1 MTAPLAEMARVP
13 RFGARLVFQR
23 NMISHRRAWLAV
35 VSGFFE
41 PLFYLLSL
49 TVGISALVGTV
60 AGPGGQQISY
70 EDFVAP
76 AMMAAAAMNGAVFD
90 ATYNLHFKLRNA
102 KVFEAIRATPLT
114 ARDIAM
120 GEIGSSMARGGIYST
135 VFVLVMV
142 AMGLVSSP
150 WAVLAVPMAL
160 LIGFAFAS
168 MAAALT
174 TWVRHWGDL
183 EWVGVALI
191 PLFLFSATFYP
202 VESYPDAVEPF
213 VALSPLYHGVV
224 VLRGLTTGE
233 VGPGLLGHVAVL
245 VALGLAGL
253 WVASRRLERILAG

>member
-1 MTAPLAEMARVP
+1 MNPVEVARVP
-13 RFGARLVFQR
+13 RFGARLVFER
-23 NMISHRRAWLAV
+23 NMISHRRAWLAI

-49 TVGISALVGTV
+49 TVGISVLVGTV
-60 AGPGGQQISY
+60 EGPGGQSISY
-70 EDFVAP
+70 EKFVAP

-135 VFVLVMV
+135 VFVLVMLG
-142 AMGLVSSP
+142 MGLISSP
-150 WAVLAVPMAL
+150 WAVLAVPAAL
-160 LIGFAFAS
+160 LLGFAFAA
-168 MAAALT
+168 MAAALAT
-174 TWVRHWGDL
+174 YVRHWGDL

-202 VESYPDAVEPF
+202 VERYPDPVEPF

-233 VGPGLLGHVAVL
+233 VQPGLLGHVGVL
-245 VALGLAGL
+245 AALGLGGL